1 MTSNGGDDSDPEGGS
16 SSFREEVGPAEPPPV
31 TDAMITPR
39 TSPGVDPVAT
49 EGDTCRVCGEPNR
62 PGATYCLACGV
73 RLTDPPQTEP
83 LDWIDDD
90 SPPEF
95 DHGVGLMD
103 LEEATVTPLHDPHT
117 ATRDG
122 ADQPAPSEPRDRRRT
137 IKITLGWIIALAA
150 LVLLFTTFRGNGEDA
165 TPTVTTIVVDHTEL
179 ESYGA
184 EIAAVAARLAELT
197 ERGTAINTAWDD
209 RTEEFQ
215 TTLTALRAL
224 ESQAAALPDLVSDL
238 TAPEVIG
245 VPTHQRL
252 VNSAQTFANA
262 ASEMVDGLRAPDT
275 GDARRAALKKFE
287 AAAVEFATLTG
298 GVEQA
303 VGSLSDLS
311 TD

>member
-1 MTSNGGDDSDPEGGS
+1 MGPISRRLLSLAIDAGPSRSHSDGS
-16 SSFREEVGPAEPPPV
+16 LRS
-31 TDAMITPR
+31 PR
-39 TSPGVDPVAT
+39 WFCCSPRSA
-49 EGDTCRVCGEPNR
+49 
-62 PGATYCLACGV
+62 
-73 RLTDPPQTEP
+73 
-83 LDWIDDD
+83 
-90 SPPEF
+90 
-95 DHGVGLMD
+95 
-103 LEEATVTPLHDPHT
+103 
-117 ATRDG
+117 
-122 ADQPAPSEPRDRRRT
+122 
-137 IKITLGWIIALAA
+137 
-150 LVLLFTTFRGNGEDA
+150 GNGEDA